1 MSEQYIQ
8 SQYLMNQITNDFFKD
23 KDNSMVFKRFSK
35 HDDYIINSD
44 QESDSSDDES
54 KQVQEE
60 HYSYLDENKEE
71 LSTIFDVCDNEV
83 DILKKYTV
91 YVCGY
96 SIQQYNEMPYVQYLF
111 VQENGNY
118 DLPYFAF
125 QCSTNISVDESEEMS
140 PKQVVFQNECM
151 KHILK
156 FIEPLEETNDE
167 SVPFHPQFQ
176 GFIQSDVQEDTIYAF
191 MNIDHFHAKK
201 GVFGVMDEIVN
212 KHSILNIP
220 ISAHVFQLFYNYPS
234 LIHIKNQWG
243 NQVELPNLLY
253 KCIFEDNDYKNV
265 QETNEDIISII
276 DDRIEHPI
284 LGNSFIFSCEPI
296 DESNNSSIKRYLG
309 FLSDPLYLTKSLD
322 SFESDESFALGSV
335 IPSIVDYSKSFFS
348 KKDDESKD
356 EQEETED
363 DKEEE
368 ETEDDEKE
376 EETEDDE
383 KEEETED
390 DEKEEETEDDKEDD
404 EEDETEDDE
413 EAETEDDKEDD
424 EEDETEDDE
433 EAETEDDEEAETEDD
448 EEAETEDETEDDE
461 KVILSKTEQK
471 EYLLD
476 LMEQHSGC
484 VFFPIK
490 QNSKTISAWSIRN
503 SNYFTEL

>member
-363 DKEEE
+363 DKEE
-368 ETEDDEKE
+368 DDE
-376 EETEDDE
+376 
-383 KEEETED
+383 
-390 DEKEEETEDDKEDD
+390 EDDKEDD
-404 EEDETEDDE
+404 EETET
-413 EAETEDDKEDD
+413 EDD

-433 EAETEDDEEAETEDD
+433 EAETEDDEETETEDDEEETEDDEAETEDD
-448 EEAETEDETEDDE
+448 EQEEE

-476 LMEQHSGC
+476 LMEQHRGC
-484 VFFPIK
+484 VFFPIE
-490 QNSKTISAWSIRN
+490 QNSKTFSAWSIRN

>member
-363 DKEEE
+363 DKEE
-368 ETEDDEKE
+368 DDE
-376 EETEDDE
+376 
-383 KEEETED
+383 
-390 DEKEEETEDDKEDD
+390 EDDKEDD
-404 EEDETEDDE
+404 EETET
-413 EAETEDDKEDD
+413 EDD

-448 EEAETEDETEDDE
+448 EEETEDDEAETEDDEQEEE

-476 LMEQHSGC
+476 LMEQHRGC
-484 VFFPIK
+484 VFFPIE
-490 QNSKTISAWSIRN
+490 QNSKTFSAWSIRN